1 MCNKIKNFKIANFL
15 GFDYSSLDNPI
26 FHSSY
31 EHHQYN
37 KSITHML
44 PVLEKIKTLSGNK
57 WNTSPKYAELRK
69 ALVELDEK
77 RLFKAINNY
86 LNKENHD

>member
-1 MCNKIKNFKIANFL
+1 
-15 GFDYSSLDNPI
+15 
-26 FHSSY
+26 
-31 EHHQYN
+31 
-37 KSITHML
+37 ML